1 MADRAQSFQIFAM
14 TFLLVCVAVGAVVGH
29 EVYQIAIS
37 MGVPELFAP
46 IAGLGGFFVGTAI
59 IPVGLIGLIEVYDR
73 KNHPV
78 TTFGVEPY
86 HRATETDIEECLNC
100 GVEDTDGY
108 QIEYGRHR
116 VAFGVAFSEIDGGVH
131 EDCKTCHEDAV
142 EAALRRANPARVQDT
157 TERPET
163 LGDPS
168 LAHMQSA
175 PGQEAQ

>member
-1 MADRAQSFQIFAM
+1 MLAPFILAVLMFIGFVTGTVAYDFA
-14 TFLLVCVAVGAVVGH
+14 L
-29 EVYQIAIS
+29 AI
-37 MGVPELFAP
+37 GVPEVFAQL
-46 IAGLGGFFVGTAI
+46 IGIVGFFTGAASL
-59 IPVGLIGLIEVYDR
+59 PVAVATLVEVHDR
-73 KNHPV
+73 KKHSV

-86 HRATETDIEECLNC
+86 HRATETEIEKCLNC
-100 GVEDTDGY
+100 GVESTEGY
-108 QIEYGRHR
+108 KIEYGRHR
-116 VAFGVAFSEIDGGVH
+116 VAFGVAFSELDGGVH

-168 LAHMQSA
+168 LAHMQSS